1 MSGVNDLN
9 QNENKQEKNKMAI
22 EMSENELDMVNGG
35 TVTELH
41 EILEAAGEAG
51 GYKTLAKIANFAS
64 GNQAV
69 LVGQAYGVESLL
81 KDIGIDANVSVGFHG
96 IGSKANIYVDSKT
109 GKRISHSD
117 LINSLK
123 TGAKTWA

>member
-1 MSGVNDLN
+1 MKELN
-9 QNENKQEKNKMAI
+9 
-22 EMSENELDMVNGG
+22 ENELDMVNGG

-41 EILEAAGEAG
+41 EIIEAAGESTG
-51 GYKTLAKIANFAS
+51 FKTLAKVANVAS
-64 GNQAV
+64 GSQVV
-69 LVGQAYGVESLL
+69 LVSQAYGVESAL
-81 KDIGIDANVSVGFHG
+81 KDMGIDANVSVGFHG

-123 TGAKTWA
+123 TGVKTWA